1 MLPIMPNPY
10 FRITASQVE
19 RFIGVVVKLF
29 VIIAVGIT
37 YAKIIQGTGISIPC
51 PFRTITGFKCPGCG
65 ITHMCMAIMA
75 KDFQTAWSANPILAA
90 ISPAIIYLL
99 AKQIVVWV
107 AFGKRKMSKTDK
119 SIANVLVIILLSWGI
134 IRNIIGV

>member
-19 RFIGVVVKLF
+19 RFIGVLVKLF
-29 VIIAVGIT
+29 IIIAVGVT
-37 YAKIIQGTGISIPC
+37 YAKIIQATGISIPC

-65 ITHMCMAIMA
+65 ITHMCMAILA
-75 KDFQTAWSANPILAA
+75 KDFRAAWSANPILAA
-90 ISPAIIYLL
+90 ISPAIAYLF
-99 AKQIVVWV
+99 AKRTIAWVV
-107 AFGKRKMSKTDK
+107 FGKRKMSKTDR
-119 SIANVLVIILLSWGI
+119 SIANALVIILVSWGI